1 MTMDE
6 TVEEATVDAMDELFG
21 DPRWEAYG
29 MLREAYL
36 AVTRRIDA
44 EVSPGG
50 DLEASIS
57 DLLFRLAR
65 TPGHALRTVD
75 ITRALAT
82 STTRTTRLLD
92 AAEKRGLVTRGAHP
106 SDRRVTL
113 VTPTPEGLQEAGER
127 GSVALA
133 STQRH
138 VHDVLTAEEIAVMVP
153 ILRKIRDANQ

>member
-1 MTMDE
+1 MDE
-6 TVEEATVDAMDELFG
+6 TAQDPALDAIGELFD

-36 AVTRRIDA
+36 AVTRRIDG

-92 AAEKRGLVTRGAHP
+92 EAEKRGLVTRGAHP
-106 SDRRVTL
+106 TDRRVTL
-113 VTPTPEGLQEAGER
+113 VTPTPEGLKEAHER
-127 GSVALA
+127 GNLALA
-133 STQRH
+133 STQRRIH
-138 VHDVLTAEEIAVMVP
+138 GVLTTEEVSSMIP

>member
-1 MTMDE
+1 MS
-6 TVEEATVDAMDELFG
+6 ELFS
-21 DPRWEAYG
+21 DPRWDAYG

-44 EVSPGG
+44 DVSPAG
-50 DLEASIS
+50 DTDASIS

-92 AAEKRGLVTRGAHP
+92 TAEKHSLVTRSAHP
-106 SDRRVTL
+106 SDRRATL
-113 VTPTPEGLQEAGER
+113 VTLTEEGLAEARRR
-127 GSVALA
+127 GTVGLA
-133 STQRH
+133 SAQRH
-138 VHDVLTAEEIAVMVP
+138 IHDMLTADEVAAMTE
-153 ILRKIRDANQ
+153 ILRKLRDANQQPH

>member
-1 MTMDE
+1 MSD
-6 TVEEATVDAMDELFG
+6 LFG

-36 AVTRRIDA
+36 AVTRNIDA
-44 EVSPGG
+44 DVSPAG
-50 DLEASIS
+50 DFDASIS

-92 AAEKRGLVTRGAHP
+92 TAEERGLVTRQAHP
-106 SDRRVTL
+106 EDRRAILVTL
-113 VTPTPEGLQEAGER
+113 TPDGLEEARRR
-127 GSVALA
+127 GALGLA
-133 STQRH
+133 SAQRH
-138 VHDVLTAEEIAVMVP
+138 IYDVLTDEEVAVMIP
-153 ILRKIRDANQ
+153 ILRRIRDANQRPDKGR

>member
-1 MTMDE
+1 MANEMD
-6 TVEEATVDAMDELFG
+6 DMDDMGELFG
-21 DPRWEAYG
+21 DPRWDAYG

-50 DLEASIS
+50 DVEASIS

-65 TPGHALRTVD
+65 TPGHSLRTVD

-92 AAEKRGLVTRGAHP
+92 AAEKRGLVTRGPHP
-106 SDRRVTL
+106 TDRRVTL
-113 VTPTPEGLQEAGER
+113 VTPTPEGLEEAGER
-127 GSVALA
+127 GGAALA

-138 VHDVLTAEEIAVMVP
+138 IHDVLTAEEISVMIP
-153 ILRKIRDANQ
+153 ILRKIRDANR

>member
-1 MTMDE
+1 MD
-6 TVEEATVDAMDELFG
+6 DLFA

-36 AVTRRIDA
+36 AVTRNIDA
-44 EVSPGG
+44 EVSPAG
-50 DLEASIS
+50 DFDASIS

-92 AAEKRGLVTRGAHP
+92 TAEERGLVTRRAHP
-106 SDRRVTL
+106 SDRRAIL
-113 VTPTPEGLQEAGER
+113 VSLTTDGMAQAHKR
-127 GSVALA
+127 GAAALA
-133 STQRH
+133 STERH
-138 VHDVLTAEEIAVMVP
+138 IHSVLTADEVATMIPV
-153 ILRKIRDANQ
+153 LRKLRDANQ

>member
-1 MTMDE
+1 MD
-6 TVEEATVDAMDELFG
+6 DLFG
-21 DPRWEAYG
+21 DPRWDAYG

-50 DLEASIS
+50 DLDASIS

-92 AAEKRGLVTRGAHP
+92 TAEERGLVTRGAHP
-106 SDRRVTL
+106 KDRRAILVTL
-113 VTPTPEGLQEAGER
+113 TEDGLAEARRR
-127 GSVALA
+127 GALGLA
-133 STQRH
+133 SSQRH
-138 VHDVLTAEEIAVMVP
+138 LHDVLTPDEVAAMTR
-153 ILRKIRDANQ
+153 ILRKVRDANQW

>member
-1 MTMDE
+1 VND
-6 TVEEATVDAMDELFG
+6 LFG

-36 AVTRRIDA
+36 AVTRNIDA
-44 EVSPGG
+44 EVSPAG
-50 DLEASIS
+50 DFDASIS

-92 AAEKRGLVTRGAHP
+92 AAEERGLIAREAHPGDRRAILVSLTPDGLAEARRRGA
-106 SDRRVTL
+106 L
-113 VTPTPEGLQEAGER
+113 G
-127 GSVALA
+127 LA
-133 STQRH
+133 SAQRH
-138 VHDVLTAEEIAVMVP
+138 IYDVLTAEEAAVMIP
-153 ILRKIRDANQ
+153 ILRRLRDANRRPNGYG

>member
-1 MTMDE
+1 MDE
-6 TVEEATVDAMDELFG
+6 TGKGSTADAMDDLFG
-21 DPRWEAYG
+21 DPRWETYG

-36 AVTRRIDA
+36 AVTGRIDA

-50 DLEASIS
+50 DVEASIS

-106 SDRRVTL
+106 TDRRVTL
-113 VTPTPEGLQEAGER
+113 VAPTEEGLKEARER
-127 GSVALA
+127 GRLGLA

-138 VHDVLTAEEIAVMVP
+138 LHDVLTAEEISAMIP